1 MSGILTRWPVVQR
14 HDVADEDLDA
24 HGVVRSEV
32 VDRLIVAARRAYVER
47 CVVVQELCAR
57 EKLEFAWQ
65 AEELARDDVSGRPE
79 TLVVSASVA
88 EFRPTSFT
96 VTVRVRPVG
105 GDSDRPA
112 NSRCAVR
119 LEDPETHEARE
130 LGNDVRDELIA
141 LEQGAQQFN

>member
-14 HDVADEDLDA
+14 HDVREEDLDA
-24 HGVVRSEV
+24 AGAVRSEV
-32 VDRLIVAARRAYVER
+32 VDELIASARRAYLER
-47 CVVVQELCAR
+47 CTVAEDLRSR
-57 EKLEFAWQ
+57 ERLEFAWQ
-65 AEELARDDVSGRPE
+65 GEELARDDLSGRPE
-79 TLVVSASVA
+79 TLIVSASVA

-105 GDSDRPA
+105 GDNDRPV

-130 LGNDVRDELIA
+130 LGSDVRDELIA

>member
-14 HDVADEDLDA
+14 HDVVDEDLDA
-24 HGVVRSEV
+24 AGGVRSDV
-32 VDRLIVAARRAYVER
+32 VDRLIVEARGAYLER
-47 CVVVQELCAR
+47 CTVVQELRAR
-57 EKLEFAWQ
+57 ERLDFVWQ
-65 AEELARDDVSGRPE
+65 TEELARDDVSGRPE
-79 TLVVSASVA
+79 TLIVSASVA

-105 GDSDRPA
+105 GDSDRPV

-119 LEDPETHEARE
+119 LENPETKEARE

-141 LEQGAQQFN
+141 LEQGARQFN